1 MLVIGVWLDHQ
12 EATRA
17 EWQLTICLDADESS
31 EHGLM
36 GGCYYLDVC

>member
-17 EWQLTICLDADESS
+17 EKQLTICS
-31 EHGLM
+31 EVKTSLEDGLM